1 MMYRIKHLRYEKYSQ
16 IRIGN
21 DPVIRVV
28 FFDCL
33 KRGVKMEE
41 KVYTISSKAKTNLIL
56 MIVFAVVA
64 IIVIEQLLVGRVP
77 VLLFVLLGIFFYIT
91 SVSTTTLK
99 SDRLVVK
106 PILGRAREFTF
117 HDGTFAIDKQ
127 QGVSAMVML
136 FKKEAECLTYSPIG
150 QDPVMAMNGLYDIAV
165 IESIYNDIKAR
176 QDEIG
181 RAIEAEADSESKAIS
196 ENEIK
201 SSNSTEKNYIEN
213 SDNSSLEEEKAEDSH
228 SIDNNA
234 IEETSD
240 QSRHS

>member
-1 MMYRIKHLRYEKYSQ
+1 
-16 IRIGN
+16 
-21 DPVIRVV
+21 
-28 FFDCL
+28 
-33 KRGVKMEE
+33 MEE

-176 QDEIG
+176 QDEMG
-181 RAIEAEADSESKAIS
+181 REIEAEADSESKAIS

-201 SSNSTEKNYIEN
+201 SSNSTEKNHIEN

>member
-1 MMYRIKHLRYEKYSQ
+1 
-16 IRIGN
+16 
-21 DPVIRVV
+21 
-28 FFDCL
+28 
-33 KRGVKMEE
+33 MEE

-64 IIVIEQLLVGRVP
+64 IVVIEQLLVGRVP

-165 IESIYNDIKAR
+165 IESIYKDIKAR

-181 RAIEAEADSESKAIS
+181 RAIEAEADQVED
-196 ENEIK
+196 
-201 SSNSTEKNYIEN
+201 STA
-213 SDNSSLEEEKAEDSH
+213 EEKAEDSH
-228 SIDNNA
+228 SIDNN
-234 IEETSD
+234 
-240 QSRHS
+240 

>member
-1 MMYRIKHLRYEKYSQ
+1 
-16 IRIGN
+16 
-21 DPVIRVV
+21 
-28 FFDCL
+28 
-33 KRGVKMEE
+33 MEE

-64 IIVIEQLLVGRVP
+64 IVVIEQLLVGRVP
-77 VLLFVLLGIFFYIT
+77 VLLFILLGIFFYIT
-91 SVSTTTLK
+91 SVSTATLK
-99 SDRLVVK
+99 RDRLVVK

-127 QGVSAMVML
+127 QGISAMVML

-181 RAIEAEADSESKAIS
+181 REIEAEADSESKS
-196 ENEIK
+196 VPDNETALP
-201 SSNSTEKNYIEN
+201 NSTEKGHIEN
-213 SDNSSLEEEKAEDSH
+213 SDIEEDAVGDASEKETAQVADSTEEKEADHSH
-228 SIDNNA
+228 PIDNNA
-234 IEETSD
+234 TQDASD
-240 QSRHS
+240 QSRRS